1 MATKHL
7 AAALAVAALLSG
19 CDSFAQLVVT
29 PKEGTPSGAI
39 AATQVVTA
47 VGSTN
52 TISYVFNPGTLPA
65 DILAGQA
72 PALVLSGKPAPLT
85 LGKGGTWVATLPQL
99 TLPPVTDP
107 AGRAVMLI
115 QSSAGSRY
123 LSVTVVKTTPTVIGP
138 ATASI

>member
-7 AAALAVAALLSG
+7 AAALAVVALLSG

-29 PKEGTPSGAI
+29 PQQGAPSGLI
-39 AATQVVTA
+39 AATQLVTA
-47 VGSTN
+47 VGATN
-52 TISYVFNPGTLPA
+52 TVSYVFNPGTLPA
-65 DILAGQA
+65 DILAGQE

-99 TLPPVTDP
+99 TSPPVTDP
-107 AGRAVMLI
+107 AGRVVMLI
-115 QSSAGSRY
+115 QSSTGSRY
-123 LSVTVVKTTPTVIGP
+123 LLVNVLKTTPTVIGP